1 MKWLI
6 EQRQQ
11 KSMDNTQQ
19 NQELLIKQR
28 TNSGLLRSSS
38 LDSVVQSVLSTR
50 GRGISAEIW
59 REVLLMCT
67 SESSSPEVEESCGR
81 IVKAAPPVLTKVIK
95 IEVMKEMDNHKE
107 RTVTGKNVAERQIL
121 SPKRNEE

>member
-1 MKWLI
+1 
-6 EQRQQ
+6 
-11 KSMDNTQQ
+11 
-19 NQELLIKQR
+19 
-28 TNSGLLRSSS
+28 
-38 LDSVVQSVLSTR
+38 
-50 GRGISAEIW
+50 
-59 REVLLMCT
+59 MCT

-95 IEVMKEMDNHKE
+95 IEVMKEKGTLDNHKE